1 MKTKP
6 LLTIAWIIMLS
17 VLLCACGAQKQE
29 AVPATPVVT
38 EAPVIATPEPT
49 PEPLVPEPV
58 LDDPAESS
66 PAVPSPVLTLS
77 PTPVPTPMPPSTPAP
92 TPVPGPPVVI
102 TKNPTS
108 ESLSVGGKTWFIA
121 HAENA
126 FSLTWELIDP
136 NGFVHSVQ
144 DAMAQNPGLNLEVLE
159 GDTIAVSN
167 VPLSINGWAVQAR
180 FDGQGNSATT
190 TPAYIYVGDFLGAY
204 EPVLQNYRNF
214 LNGVTN
220 PGELVTEYTETPVT
234 YYTFPY
240 GTYDVSILLRY
251 ETNIGYYLKDL
262 NKDGIPELLIGT
274 MRDDDNPENMDSTLI
289 IDLFTLINGV
299 PVRMLASSERVLYYL
314 RTDNLIYHR
323 GSGGAAFGIYYVYQ
337 FNGTGFDAVN
347 GLVMDNGNYY
357 QSYNHYDGDS
367 SSHGT
372 PISETEFHQLLEQF
386 SSNLFKFPKTPIQ

>member
-1 MKTKP
+1 MKIKP
-6 LLTIAWIIMLS
+6 LLTITWIIMLS

-29 AVPATPVVT
+29 AAPATPVVT
-38 EAPVIATPEPT
+38 EAPATATPEPT

-58 LDDPAESS
+58 VDDNAEAA
-66 PAVPSPVLTLS
+66 PAVPSPVLTPA
-77 PTPVPTPMPPSTPAP
+77 PTPVPTPVPEATPAL

-121 HAENA
+121 HADNA

-167 VPLSINGWAVQAR
+167 VPLSLNGWAVQAR

-204 EPVLQNYRNF
+204 EPVLQTYRDYI
-214 LNGVTN
+214 NGV
-220 PGELVTEYTETPVT
+220 PSSSEIMTEYGDTPLT

-240 GTYDVSILLRY
+240 EQYGVSLLMRY
-251 ETNIGYYLKDL
+251 EPNVGYYLKDL
-262 NKDGIPELLIGT
+262 NKDGIPELLIGIVSYT
-274 MRDDDNPENMDSTLI
+274 NGNSYPDTAVLY
-289 IDLFTLINGV
+289 DLFTLADGT
-299 PVRMLASSERVLYYL
+299 PKRLLASSERVLYWL
-314 RTDNLIYHR
+314 RTDNLIYLQ
-323 GSGGAAFGIYYVYQ
+323 GSGGVSYSSYAVYQ
-337 FNGTGFDAVN
+337 FKGTGFD
-347 GLVMDNGNYY
+347 LDNM
-357 QSYNHYDGDS
+357 
-367 SSHGT
+367 
-372 PISETEFHQLLEQF
+372 
-386 SSNLFKFPKTPIQ
+386 

>member
-1 MKTKP
+1 MKTKS
-6 LLTIAWIIMLS
+6 LLTIVFIIVLS
-17 VLLCACGAQKQE
+17 SILCACGAQKQE
-29 AVPATPVVT
+29 AAPAIPVIT
-38 EAPVIATPEPT
+38 EAPVTATPEPT

-58 LDDPAESS
+58 VDDNTEVA
-66 PAVPSPVLTLS
+66 PAVPSPVLTPA
-77 PTPVPTPMPPSTPAP
+77 PTPVPTPVSTATPAP

-121 HAENA
+121 HADNA

-190 TPAYIYVGDFLGAY
+190 TPAYIYVGDFVGAY

-274 MRDDDNPENMDSTLI
+274 MRDDDNPDNMDSTLI
-289 IDLFTLINGV
+289 IDMFTLINGV

-314 RTDNLIYHR
+314 RTDNLIYRR

-337 FNGTGFDAVN
+337 FNGAGFDAVN

-372 PISETEFHQLLEQF
+372 PISEAEFWALLEQF
-386 SSNLFKFPKTPIQ
+386 SFNLFKFPKTPIR

>member
-6 LLTIAWIIMLS
+6 LLTIAWIILLS

-29 AVPATPVVT
+29 AAPATPVVP

-49 PEPLVPEPV
+49 PESLVPEPV
-58 LDDPAESS
+58 VDDNAEIA
-66 PAVPSPVLTLS
+66 PAVPSPVLTPA

-274 MRDDDNPENMDSTLI
+274 MRDDDNPENMDHALI
-289 IDLFTLINGV
+289 IDMFTLINGV

-357 QSYNHYDGDS
+357 QSYSHYDGDS